1 MPFQFRDLSVLSY
14 ANGFTLW
21 HYKSA
26 SDTLA
31 QVSAS
36 GYFNSAGD
44 MLLRNDLLT
53 VVATDGARHQRVI
66 SAVPGAVLVG
76 HPAEEGRYYLQLSIA
91 SLATASE
98 SFVVAPAS
106 GAVTAVRAVLEGAT
120 TSAVTLSPR
129 IAGTLI
135 AGSPI
140 AVPAAAAGT
149 TFASVPTGGNGV
161 NVGQAI
167 SVAQTGT
174 AGTAARCTV
183 VIEITRT

>member
-1 MPFQFRDLSVLSY
+1 MPFLFRDLSVLSY

-26 SDTLA
+26 TDTLA

-44 MLLRNDLLT
+44 MLMRNDLIT
-53 VVATDGARHQRVI
+53 VVGIDGARHQRVI
-66 SAVPGAVLVG
+66 SAVPGSVVVG
-76 HPAEEGRYYLQLSIA
+76 HPVEEGRYYLQISIA

-106 GAVTAVRAVLEGAT
+106 GVVTAVRAVLEGAT
-120 TSAVTLSPR
+120 TSTVTLSPR

-135 AGSPI
+135 TGSQI
-140 AVPAAAAGT
+140 SVTASAAGT

-167 SVAQTGT
+167 SVAQ
-174 AGTAARCTV
+174 AGTGGAAARCAV
-183 VIEITRT
+183 LIEITRT